1 MTPAPDRP
9 EIVAADVLGYWF
21 REQPADAA
29 AAMPEMYRWFQS
41 GPEVDQE
48 IIARFAP
55 AVEAAVAGGLATWEA
70 EPRDR
75 LALVIVLDQFT
86 RNVYRNDPRTHA
98 GDARAQRLTVDALER
113 GLDRTLSFWERLFL
127 GMPLRH
133 AEDVALQSRGLE
145 DARRMVRECPP
156 ALEPI
161 AAMAVEQS
169 EKYLAIVTRF
179 GRFPHRNEILGRAS
193 TPEEKAFLVDWTDKQ
208 PPRAMAPKR

>member
-9 EIVAADVLGYWF
+9 EIVPADVLGYWF

-48 IIARFAP
+48 IVARFAP
-55 AVEAAVAGGLATWEA
+55 AVDTAVAGGLTAWEA
-70 EPRDR
+70 EARDR

-86 RNVYRNDPRTHA
+86 RNVYRNDPRTYA
-98 GDARAQRLTVDALER
+98 GDARAQRLAVDALER
-113 GLDRTLSFWERLFL
+113 GLDRPLSFWERLFL

-133 AEDVALQSRGLE
+133 AEDVGVQRRGLE
-145 DARRMVRECPP
+145 EARRMAREWP
-156 ALEPI
+156 AFESI
-161 AAMAVEQS
+161 VAMAIEQS
-169 EKYLAIVTRF
+169 EKYLGIVTRF
-179 GRFPHRNEILGRAS
+179 GRFPHRNEILGRVS
-193 TPEEKAFLVDWTDKQ
+193 TPEEEAFLVDWTDKQ